1 MRETGF
7 AARYF
12 DGASAQAHE
21 VRVEIAGGR
30 VRIAGAATRDY
41 ALRDAQISERLARAP
56 RLIRFADGSYLE
68 VADHTG
74 LDRAL
79 RASGARAS
87 WVERWQNHWP
97 AALAALLAT
106 VAAVAFGYAY
116 GLPYFA
122 RVTAPLV
129 PPQVEARIGADAM
142 EWLDDNVFAPTRLPA
157 ERRERLSAR
166 FAQIA
171 PQAPQEP
178 RPYRIEFRS
187 GKIGPNAL
195 ALPDGTLL
203 ITDEIVQLAGSDEAI
218 LGVIAHELG
227 HLRERHLLRR
237 LIASAVVGAAVTVLA
252 GDASGVLTALPA
264 TLADLSYSRDM
275 EREADRYAIAL
286 LRAHDVPLEPLA
298 QLFEA
303 MEQARAPRADKGARS
318 SSAADWTRYLSTH
331 PVTAERVRELRAAA
345 PAR

>member
-1 MRETGF
+1 MRVTGF
-7 AARYF
+7 GAHYF
-12 DGASAQAHE
+12 DGVSAQPHE

-30 VRIAGAATRDY
+30 MRIAGAATRDY
-41 ALRDAQISERLARAP
+41 ALRDAEISERLARAP
-56 RLIRFADGSYLE
+56 RLIRFSDGSFLQ
-68 VADHTG
+68 VADQAA

-79 RASGARAS
+79 RTSGAGAG

-106 VAAVAFGYAY
+106 VAAVALGYAY

-142 EWLDDNVFAPTRLPA
+142 RWLDDHVFAPTRLPA
-157 ERRERLSAR
+157 DSRARLTAR

-171 PQAPQEP
+171 PQAPQSP

-187 GKIGPNAL
+187 GRIGPNAL

-237 LIASAVVGAAVTVLA
+237 LIASAVVGAAVTLLA

-275 EREADRYAIAL
+275 EREADRFASAL

-303 MEQARAPRADKGARS
+303 MEQAQALFAARQARS
-318 SSAADWTRYLSTH
+318 PSAADWTRYLSTH
-331 PVTAERVRELRAAA
+331 PVNAERVRALRDAA